1 MNYLFH
7 SEVIDYEFINSSNP
21 DTILF
26 LHGWGGNKN
35 SFAQTINL
43 LKSKFNI
50 LTLTLP
56 TIEPTNLS
64 WQLSDYVNAVCNI
77 LKILNLKEVI
87 IICHSFGFRV
97 ATLLKNLAKVK
108 KLIATGGAGPKKNS
122 IFKKITQNNGRI
134 LLNQPKF
141 KNLFKSIASADYSTL
156 SKTNRETFKNVV
168 NLNTKSMLYFPCPV
182 LLFWGKH
189 DKDTPFWIARKIKKN
204 NKAKLITTNSDHFA
218 YLKEN
223 ILFNHEVLEFLK

>member
-7 SEVIDYEFINSSNP
+7 SEVIDYEFIKSSNS
-21 DTILF
+21 DTILL

-35 SFAQTINL
+35 TFAQTMNL

-64 WQLSDYVNAVCNI
+64 WQLIDYVDAVCNI
-77 LKILNLKEVI
+77 LKILNLEEVI

-97 ATLLKNLAKVK
+97 ASLLNNLVKVK
-108 KLIATGGAGPKKNS
+108 KLIVTGGAGPKKNS

-134 LLNQPKF
+134 LLNQPRF
-141 KNLFKSIASADYSTL
+141 KNLFKTIASTDYLAL
-156 SKTNRETFKNVV
+156 SKTNRETFKNIV
-168 NLNTKSMLYFPCPV
+168 NLNTKNLLHFSCPI
-182 LLFWGKH
+182 LLFWGKN
-189 DKDTPFWIARKIKKN
+189 DKDTPIWIAKKIKKN
-204 NKAKLITTNSDHFA
+204 NNAKLITTNSNHFA